1 MRRSLVLSALFAGL
15 IYMVPNTG
23 VLAAEVNL
31 KAGYFISNK
40 KSLTRQAFD
49 HFVAKVN
56 ADGKGLVQIPQVVG
70 KEAIPS
76 RQLGNAVKSG
86 LLDLAGTPPAYMA
99 NLVKLATGFT
109 PSTKTAKV
117 MRANGAW
124 DIFKGLFAKQAN
136 MHLLSMYGGDIDFHI
151 YSNKP
156 IRSLAD
162 FKGMK
167 LRTSNTYKAFFDALG
182 ARTLNM
188 PRREIFTAMERGAV
202 DAYANLDSEVA
213 SQGWF
218 EVSKYKLD
226 PGFYHPIIIVGIN
239 IDKWKSLN
247 TKQQAVLTKAGLY
260 LENELSADL
269 GRKDRAIGK
278 QLVTKMGMTLLTLP
292 DADAKKF
299 LDLAYTAQWDV
310 VEKRDPV
317 IGAKLRALIG
327 K

>member
-1 MRRSLVLSALFAGL
+1 MRRSFIVATIAAGAVCAAATL
-15 IYMVPNTG
+15 A
-23 VLAAEVNL
+23 AAEVNL

-49 HFVAKVN
+49 KFVAKVN

-70 KEAIPS
+70 REAIPS

-109 PSTKTAKV
+109 PTTKTAPV
-117 MRANGAW
+117 MRENGAW
-124 DIFKGLFAKQAN
+124 DIFKDLFAKQAN
-136 MHLLSMYGGDIDFHI
+136 MHLLSMYGGDIVFHI
-151 YSNKP
+151 YSNKE

-162 FKGMK
+162 FKGLKM
-167 LRTSNTYKAFFDALG
+167 RTSNTYKAFFDVLG

-202 DAYANLDSEVA
+202 DAYANLDSEVM

-218 EVSKYKLD
+218 EVSKYKLV
-226 PGFYHPIIIVGIN
+226 PGFYHPIIIVGVN
-239 IDKWKSLN
+239 IDKWKTLTSG
-247 TKQQAVLTKAGLY
+247 QRDVLTRAGFH
-260 LENELSADL
+260 LETELSADL
-269 GRKDRAIGK
+269 GRKDREIGE
-278 QLVTKMGMTLLTLP
+278 QLVSEKGMKLLKLS
-292 DADAKKF
+292 DADSEKF

-317 IGAKLRALIG
+317 IGKKLRALIG

>member
-1 MRRSLVLSALFAGL
+1 MKRLRIVAAIAAGA
-15 IYMVPNTG
+15 VCAATAA
-23 VLAAEVNL
+23 AAEVNL

-49 HFVAKVN
+49 QFVAKVN
-56 ADGKGLVQIPQVVG
+56 ADGKGLVQIPHVVG
-70 KEAIPS
+70 NEAIPS

-109 PSTKTAKV
+109 PTTKPAAV
-117 MRANGAW
+117 MRENGAW
-124 DIFKGLFAKQAN
+124 DIFKDLFARQAN
-136 MHLLSMYGGDIDFHI
+136 MHLLSMYGGDIVFHI
-151 YSNKP
+151 YSNAE

-162 FKGMK
+162 FKGLKM
-167 LRTSNTYKAFFDALG
+167 RTSNTYKAFFDALG

-202 DAYANLDSEVA
+202 DAYANLDSEVM

-218 EVSKYKLD
+218 EVSKYKLV
-226 PGFYHPIIIVGIN
+226 PGFYHPIIIVGVN
-239 IDKWKSLN
+239 MNRWKKLDSG
-247 TKQQAVLTKAGLY
+247 QQDVLTAAGLH
-260 LENELSADL
+260 LETELSADL
-269 GRKDRAIGK
+269 GRKDRAIGQ
-278 QLVTKMGMTLLTLP
+278 QLVTEKGMTLLKLSE
-292 DADAKKF
+292 ADSEKF

-317 IGAKLRALIG
+317 IGKKLRALIG

>member
-1 MRRSLVLSALFAGL
+1 MLPALFAGL

-99 NLVKLATGFT
+99 NLVKLAIGFT
-109 PSTKTAKV
+109 PTTKTSKV

-226 PGFYHPIIIVGIN
+226 PGFYHPIIIVGVN

>member
-1 MRRSLVLSALFAGL
+1 MTTRTITRALAIGLGLSILAPSV
-15 IYMVPNTG
+15 M
-23 VLAAEVNL
+23 AAEANL

-49 HFVAKVN
+49 HFVDKVN
-56 ADGKGLVQIPQVVG
+56 ADGKGIVQIPQVVG

-109 PSTKTAKV
+109 PTTKTAKV

-136 MHLLSMYGGDIDFHI
+136 MHLLSMYGGDIEFHI
-151 YSNKP
+151 YSNKK
-156 IRSLAD
+156 ITTLSD

-202 DAYANLDSEVA
+202 DAYANLDSEVM
-213 SQGWF
+213 SQGWY
-218 EVSKYKLD
+218 EVSKYKLV
-226 PGFYHPIIIVGIN
+226 PGFYHPIIIVGVN
-239 IDKWKSLN
+239 LSKWKSL
-247 TKQQAVLTKAGLY
+247 TSKQQGVLTTAGLY

-269 GRKDRAIGK
+269 GRKDRALGK
-278 QLVTKMGMTLLTLP
+278 QLVTEKGMTLLKLS
-292 DADAKKF
+292 DADSKKF
-299 LDLAYTAQWDV
+299 LDLAYTAQWDL

-317 IGAKLRALIG
+317 VGKQLRALIG
-327 K
+327 R